1 MKAQQSEEFM
11 KLDFARAHKKAKAK
25 LRLLLFMTEG
35 SYILYIPSLNLTA
48 YGTNEVEARKMLDI
62 VIEDYFLH
70 LSQLSEQEVLQEI
83 KQYGWV
89 RKPYLPKQLRNIQF
103 VEEKT
108 IKEDF
113 ELPAETIIR
122 EQFVSV

>member
-1 MKAQQSEEFM
+1 M
-11 KLDFARAHKKAKAK
+11 KLDLARAHKKAKAK
-25 LRLLLFMTEG
+25 LRLLLFMIEG
-35 SYILYIPSLNLTA
+35 NYILYIPSLNLTA
-48 YGTNEVEARKMLDI
+48 YGNTEDEAKKMLDV
-62 VIEDYFLH
+62 VIEDYFSH
-70 LSQLSEQEVLQEI
+70 LSQLSDQEVLQEI

-89 RKPYLPKQLRNIQF
+89 RKPYLAKQLRNIQF